1 MEDSI
6 KELKRMVSAETLL
19 NYLDLKI
26 IFNVHTYT
34 YDKYLGDVTSN
45 NNKTIAFLKDIKK
58 SKS

>member
-34 YDKYLGDVTSN
+34 YDKQLGDVTSN
-45 NNKTIAFLKDIKK
+45 NNKTIEF
-58 SKS
+58 SQRY